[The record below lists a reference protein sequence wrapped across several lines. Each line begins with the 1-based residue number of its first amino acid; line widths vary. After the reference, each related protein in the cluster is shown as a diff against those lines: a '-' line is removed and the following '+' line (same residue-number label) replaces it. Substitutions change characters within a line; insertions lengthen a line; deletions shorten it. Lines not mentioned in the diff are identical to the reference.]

1 MITKEYTSS
10 TMRYLSIALL
20 SLIVLTGACRN
31 KDLIRPGDPLNV
43 AYDKS
48 LALYEAGKYDD
59 AAYGF
64 DLVTR
69 MGRGTNFSKD
79 AQFYLAESYYNDN
92 QYILAASEYQRFI
105 SYYPRDEKRQEVE
118 YKLAMCYYQ
127 QSPRYRLDQTPTRR
141 AIELFQLFNTKY
153 PDSELV
159 VESAE
164 RIDELRN
171 KLARKAYEAGE
182 FYLRTDRYL
191 ASTIYFDQ
199 VIDQYPESIWAERA
213 LLKQIE
219 TYIVYADNSI
229 ESKQAERYNNAI
241 SNYEKYLQL
250 FPQSNNR
257 AEAEALY
264 LEAVDKLAD
273 VDPTATGDSIGS
285 N

>member
-1 MITKEYTSS
+1 MRSIVITLFSLLILTS
-10 TMRYLSIALL
+10 
-20 SLIVLTGACRN
+20 ACRN

-48 LALYEAGKYDD
+48 LSLYERGKYDD

-79 AQFYLAESYYNDN
+79 AQFYLAESYFADR
-92 QYILAASEYQRFI
+92 QYILAASEYERFI
-105 SYYPRDEKRQEVE
+105 SYYPQDEKREEVE
-118 YKLAMCYYQ
+118 YKLALCFYE

-141 AIELFQLFNTKY
+141 AIQLFQLFNTKY

-159 VESAE
+159 VESAA

-171 KLARKAYEAGE
+171 KLARKAFEAGE
-182 FYLRTDRYL
+182 FYLRTDRYVA
-191 ASTIYFDQ
+191 ASIYFDQ
-199 VIDQYPESIWAERA
+199 VVDQYPESDWAESS

-219 TYIVYADNSI
+219 TYIIYADNSI
-229 ESKQAERYNNAI
+229 EERQFERYSMAI
-241 SNYEKYLQL
+241 ENYEKFIQL
-250 FPQSNNR
+250 FPQSSKR
-257 AEAEALY
+257 GDAESMYSEALS
-264 LEAVDKLAD
+264 KLAD
-273 VDPTATGDSIGS
+273 VDESNSGDTLGS

>member
-1 MITKEYTSS
+1 MRSILITLFTLLILTS
-10 TMRYLSIALL
+10 
-20 SLIVLTGACRN
+20 ACRN

-48 LALYEAGKYDD
+48 LALFEEGKYDD

-79 AQFYLAESYYNDN
+79 AQYYLGESHFKDR
-92 QYILAASEYQRFI
+92 QYILAASEYERFI
-105 SYYPRDEKRQEVE
+105 SYYPQDEKREEVE
-118 YKLAMCYYQ
+118 YKMALCFYE

-141 AIELFQLFNTKY
+141 AIQLFQLFNTKY
-153 PDSELV
+153 PDSEYV
-159 VESAE
+159 VESAA

-191 ASTIYFDQ
+191 AASIYFDQ
-199 VIDQYPESIWAERA
+199 VVDQFPESRWAEA
-213 LLKQIE
+213 SLLKQIE
-219 TYIVYADNSI
+219 TYIIYADNSI
-229 ESKQAERYNNAI
+229 EERQAERYLLAI
-241 SNYEKYLQL
+241 DNYEKFIQL
-250 FPQSNNR
+250 FPQSSR
-257 AEAEALY
+257 RGDAESMYSDATS
-264 LEAVDKLAD
+264 KLAD
-273 VDPTATGDSIGS
+273 VEVPAAGETLGS

>member
-1 MITKEYTSS
+1 
-10 TMRYLSIALL
+10 MRYFSIALL

-48 LALYEAGKYDD
+48 LALYQEGKYGD

-64 DLVTR
+64 DIVTR
-69 MGRGTNFSKD
+69 MGRGTNYSKD
-79 AQFYLAESYYNDN
+79 AQFYLAESYYEDK

-105 SYYPRDEKRQEVE
+105 SYYPRDEKREEVE

-127 QSPRYRLDQTPTRR
+127 QSPRYRLDQSPTRR

-159 VESAE
+159 IESAD

-182 FYLRTDRYL
+182 FYLRTNRYK
-191 ASTIYFDQ
+191 ASSIYFDQ
-199 VIDQYPESIWAERA
+199 VIDQYPESNWAERS
-213 LLKQIE
+213 LIKQIE
-219 TYIVYADNSI
+219 TYIIYADNSI
-229 ESKQAERYNNAI
+229 PARQAERYNKAI
-241 SNYEKYLQL
+241 ENYEKFLQL
-250 FPQSNNR
+250 FPLSEQR
-257 AEAEALY
+257 ASAESLY

-273 VDPTATGDSIGS
+273 VEAPASGDSIGS

>member
-1 MITKEYTSS
+1 MRSIVITLFSILILTS
-10 TMRYLSIALL
+10 
-20 SLIVLTGACRN
+20 ACRN

-48 LALYEAGKYDD
+48 LALYEEGKYDD

-79 AQFYLAESYYNDN
+79 AQFYLAESYFADR
-92 QYILAASEYQRFI
+92 QYILAASEYERFI
-105 SYYPRDEKRQEVE
+105 SYYPQDEKREEVE
-118 YKLAMCYYQ
+118 YKLALCFYE

-141 AIELFQLFNTKY
+141 AIQLFQLFNTKY
-153 PDSELV
+153 PDSEYV
-159 VESAE
+159 VESAA

-171 KLARKAYEAGE
+171 KLARKAFEAGE

-191 ASTIYFDQ
+191 AASIYFDQ
-199 VIDQYPESIWAERA
+199 VIDQYPESRWAESS

-219 TYIVYADNSI
+219 TYIIYADNSV
-229 ESKQAERYNNAI
+229 EERQAERYTLAI
-241 SNYEKYLQL
+241 ANYEKFIQL
-250 FPQSNNR
+250 FPQSSR
-257 AEAEALY
+257 RGDAESMYSDAIN
-264 LEAVDKLAD
+264 KLGD
-273 VDPTATGDSIGS
+273 VDTPTTGETLGS

>member
-10 TMRYLSIALL
+10 TMRNLSIALL

-219 TYIVYADNSI
+219 TFIVYADNSI

-257 AEAEALY
+257 ADAEALY

-273 VDPTATGDSIGS
+273 VDPAATGDSIGS

>member
-1 MITKEYTSS
+1 
-10 TMRYLSIALL
+10 MRYFSIALL

-48 LALYEAGKYDD
+48 LALYEEGKYGD

-64 DLVTR
+64 DIVTR
-69 MGRGTNFSKD
+69 MGRGTNYSKD
-79 AQFYLAESYYNDN
+79 AQFYLAESYYEDK

-105 SYYPRDEKRQEVE
+105 SYYPRDEKREEVE

-127 QSPRYRLDQTPTRR
+127 QSPRYRLDQSPTRR

-159 VESAE
+159 IESAD

-182 FYLRTDRYL
+182 FYLRTNRYK
-191 ASTIYFDQ
+191 ASSIYFDQ
-199 VIDQYPESIWAERA
+199 VIDQYPESNWAERS
-213 LLKQIE
+213 LIKQIE
-219 TYIVYADNSI
+219 TYIIYADNSI
-229 ESKQAERYNNAI
+229 PARQAERYNKAI
-241 SNYEKYLQL
+241 ENYEKFLQL
-250 FPQSNNR
+250 FPLSEQR
-257 AEAEALY
+257 ASAESLY

-273 VDPTATGDSIGS
+273 VEAPASGDSIGS